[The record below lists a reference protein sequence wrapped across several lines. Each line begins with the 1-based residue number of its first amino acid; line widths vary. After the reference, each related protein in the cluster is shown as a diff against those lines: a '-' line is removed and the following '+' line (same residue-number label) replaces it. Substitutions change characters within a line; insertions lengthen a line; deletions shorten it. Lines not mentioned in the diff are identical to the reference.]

1 MVYVRLPD
9 ACVLTV
15 QPGRQRER
23 RAEAVP
29 RWPFEAGDL
38 QGEPLPQSLFTVDLG
53 DRRSRRVRRAR
64 PARPRGGRPPR
75 PRSRRPPP
83 GAVAPGTGPDRP
95 RRGRRSAVAPRP
107 TVAAA
112 AGRSR
117 GPHATPLRRA
127 ARRRTN
133 GTP

>member
-38 QGEPLPQSLFTVDLG
+38 QGEPLPQSLFTVDLS
-53 DRRSRRVRRAR
+53 DRMQRLPQQVPRVVGQHSPSLTRSD
-64 PARPRGGRPPR
+64 GF
-75 PRSRRPPP
+75 
-83 GAVAPGTGPDRP
+83 
-95 RRGRRSAVAPRP
+95 
-107 TVAAA
+107 
-112 AGRSR
+112 
-117 GPHATPLRRA
+117 
-127 ARRRTN
+127 ARRYKRPQ
-133 GTP
+133 GVALVEAHVGL